1 MTDMLDRIQP
11 HGSGNRQTMAA
22 PVASPGA
29 GGRAGGDAPPL
40 FQKKRF
46 RLDPVLTIA
55 GLMALLLLAAA
66 LLAPVLAPF
75 DPDAQRLLARLRPP
89 VGFERH
95 DARYLLGSD
104 QLGRDLLSRCLY
116 GLRLTLLIA
125 LFGAVLGLLIG
136 ATLGLTAGMLGG
148 WVDALIMGVCDV
160 MISIPFTLVALLVV
174 AIAGAS
180 TPVLVVVLG
189 LAYWAQFARLIRA
202 QVLTI
207 RELPYIE
214 AARAAGAS
222 ERRIAWR
229 HVAPNI
235 MSPVIVMF
243 TLNISNLILLESAL
257 SFLGLGVQPPTAT
270 LGSMVGQGRDYMP
283 TAPWIVAAPAVLI
296 MLVTLTV
303 MLLGDWLRD
312 HLDVRLRER

>member
-1 MTDMLDRIQP
+1 MTDLANPNPLISKPLEPARAKRGARRRRIDF
-11 HGSGNRQTMAA
+11 
-22 PVASPGA
+22 VI
-29 GGRAGGDAPPL
+29 L
-40 FQKKRF
+40 
-46 RLDPVLTIA
+46 LA
-55 GLMALLLLAAA
+55 GLAGVLLLAAA
-66 LLAPVLAPF
+66 LFAPYLAPF
-75 DPDAQRLLARLRPP
+75 DPDAQRLLARLKPP
-89 VGFERH
+89 IGFERA

-125 LFGAVLGLLIG
+125 LFGAFLGLVIG
-136 ATLGLTAGMLGG
+136 AVAGLAAGMLGG
-148 WVDALIMGVCDV
+148 LTDALVMGLCDV
-160 MISIPFTLVALLVV
+160 KISMPFTLVALLVI

-180 TPVLVVVLG
+180 TSVLVCVLG

-222 ERRIAWR
+222 GWRIAIR
-229 HVAPNI
+229 HVLPNI
-235 MSPVIVMF
+235 ASPVIVMF

-283 TAPWIVAAPAVLI
+283 TAPWIVAAPGLLI
-296 MLVTLTV
+296 MLVALTV
-303 MLLGDWLRD
+303 MLIGDWLRD
-312 HLDVRLRER
+312 RFDVRLRER

>member
-1 MTDMLDRIQP
+1 MTDAATTAAFVATEAQDTQ
-11 HGSGNRQTMAA
+11 QETAA
-22 PVASPGA
+22 P
-29 GGRAGGDAPPL
+29 
-40 FQKKRF
+40 KR
-46 RLDPVLTIA
+46 RRSLDPVIVGA
-55 GLMALLLLAAA
+55 AIVGVILLVAAA
-66 LLAPVLAPF
+66 FAPWLAPY

-89 VGFERH
+89 IGFERA

-104 QLGRDLLSRCLY
+104 QLGRDILSRCLY

-125 LFGAVLGLLIG
+125 LFGAFLGLL
-136 ATLGLTAGMLGG
+136 LGTAAGLAAGLVGG
-148 WVDALIMGVCDV
+148 WVDALIMGICDLK
-160 MISIPFTLVALLVV
+160 IAIPFTLVALFVI
-174 AIAGAS
+174 AIAGA
-180 TPVLVVVLG
+180 TITVLVCVLS
-189 LAYWAQFARLIRA
+189 LAYWAQFTRLIRA

-222 ERRIAWR
+222 GWRIATR

-235 MSPVIVMF
+235 VSPVIVMF

-283 TAPWIVAAPAVLI
+283 NAPWIVASPAILI
-296 MLVTLTV
+296 MLVSLVV

-312 HLDVRLRER
+312 RFDVRLRER